1 MKIVN
6 IINWKTGKIIFSYR
20 SHRNANIRK
29 AIRKCINLGIDLS
42 YANLCGT
49 NLDDIDFKH
58 IKLSHAKL
66 SFSSLSRANLSRCDL
81 SYADLTDSFICSCN
95 LGLVTVH

>member
-6 IINWKTGKIIFSYR
+6 IINWKTGKIIFSYKCK
-20 SHRNANIRK
+20 RNNIRK
-29 AIRKCINLGIDLS
+29 TVMKCINLGIDLS
-42 YANLCGT
+42 YANLNGA
-49 NLDDIDFKH
+49 NLDDINFNH

>member
-1 MKIVN
+1 MKKIDIN
-6 IINWKTGKIIFSYR
+6 NWKTGKIIFSYKCK
-20 SHRNANIRK
+20 RNNIRK
-29 AIRKCINLGIDLS
+29 TVMKCINLGIDLS
-42 YANLCGT
+42 YANLNGA
-49 NLDDIDFKH
+49 NLDDINFNH